1 MDACCSHGGRGDWW
15 AHQEPAATVAGLVA
29 RPLPFG
35 ELARLEAQLGCDRG
49 LHQRVPL
56 RVHMVPFAGGAN
68 VLGDTPT

>member
-1 MDACCSHGGRGDWW
+1 M
-15 AHQEPAATVAGLVA
+15 AGLVA